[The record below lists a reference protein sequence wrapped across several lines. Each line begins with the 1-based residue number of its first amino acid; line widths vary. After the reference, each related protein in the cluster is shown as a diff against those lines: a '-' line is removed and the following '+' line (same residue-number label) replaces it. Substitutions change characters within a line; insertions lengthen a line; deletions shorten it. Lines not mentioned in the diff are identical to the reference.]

1 MTGMTR
7 TIRLSTTLSTLAI
20 AGSLVGAAPALA
32 QTATEEPEAG
42 TIVVTARKAGENI
55 LKVPV
60 TVTALTSD
68 AIAARGIATIV
79 DVAASTPGININN
92 NSSGHADRSFQQIIL
107 RGFTP
112 STTLATTTS
121 MFIDG
126 VPVASASQI
135 GAIANP
141 ERIEIL
147 KGPQS
152 AYFGRNTFA
161 GAINVVNKVPGN
173 DWGGELTGMV
183 GTRDNWRLTASIEGP
198 IVEDLITFRV
208 TGDKFS
214 RSGSWKNQDGVTL
227 GDQESSIATA
237 LLSITPAHNL
247 KIKLFGMIG
256 EDNDGA
262 AAQSRVYAYD
272 VRNSAGAVVLQGQSN
287 CTLTGDSRG
296 VINPTTGRPAGVPV
310 SNPYICGTLP
320 TMANP
325 VTANISNIDPI
336 RQWLAGATNRV
347 VSPDE
352 GVRGYGLYRKSRHAH
367 ATIDYEVVD
376 GLTLSALGGYNY
388 EVWSTL
394 IDLDGYDSSF
404 VPAAS
409 NPRGFWDFPFLIERK
424 SEDYS
429 IEGRVAYESGRFRG
443 VVGVSYLQAIQA
455 QGGGGGAAALT
466 SAILVPGGK
475 SQSGTT
481 GAFFGLTY
489 DLTDTISVSAE
500 GRYQVDKLGA
510 YVRPS
515 GQTIVSSAYV
525 PAGTYAGGTKLI
537 GATYKNFTPRIIV
550 NWQVTPDMMVYAQWA
565 KGVNPAQ
572 FNVNILGQ
580 SDSVQR
586 VALASGGQLAIEPEK
601 ITNYE
606 LGIKGKI
613 GNSIRYTAAA
623 YYAQWR
629 NQINAITIVAPDP
642 TTTTGFSF
650 INASANSGSVDLKG
664 IEGEMSWQATDFLT
678 IEAAGAINDSSI
690 KDFRSTT
697 VSQLTG
703 VFDFSGNEIKNTS
716 KYSANIAA
724 TVGTDIAAWD
734 GRWFLR
740 GDLGYKSGQWT
751 NEANTTKSKGRNV
764 VNVRAG
770 ISKGN
775 LSLEAFVTN
784 LFNNKNPVSV
794 ADNFTLTS
802 SFAFAARNSAIMVG
816 LPDLRTAGVQAKVK
830 F

>member
-1 MTGMTR
+1 MTR
-7 TIRLSTTLSTLAI
+7 TKRTTGLKTTLSTIAI
-20 AGSLVGAAPALA
+20 IGTMLSAAPALA
-32 QTATEEPEAG
+32 QAADEEPEAG
-42 TIVVTARKAGENI
+42 TIVVTARKAGEDI

-60 TVTALTSD
+60 TVTALTSE
-68 AIAARGIATIV
+68 AIQARGIATIV

-92 NSSGHADRSFQQIIL
+92 NSSGHADRSFQQVIL

-173 DWGGELTGMV
+173 DWAGELTGMV
-183 GTRDNWRLTASIEGP
+183 GTRDNWRMTASIEGP

-214 RSGSWKNQDGVTL
+214 RTGSWSTQDGITL
-227 GDQESSIATA
+227 GDQESSVATA

-256 EDNDGA
+256 EDNDGP

-272 VRNSAGAVVLQGQSN
+272 VKNTAGTVFLKGQSN
-287 CTLTGDSRG
+287 CTLTGDTRG
-296 VINPTTGRPAGVPV
+296 VLNPATGLSAGVPV

-320 TMANP
+320 AMANP
-325 VTANISNIDPI
+325 VTGNVNNTDAI
-336 RQWLAGATNRV
+336 RQWLAADTNRV
-347 VSPDE
+347 VSPDDAIS
-352 GVRGYGLYRKSRHAH
+352 GYGLYRKTRHAH
-367 ATIDYEVVD
+367 ATIDYEVAD

-404 VPAAS
+404 QAAPT

-429 IEGRVAYESGRFRG
+429 VEGRIAYESGRFQG
-443 VVGVSYLQAIQA
+443 VIGASFLQARQA
-455 QGGGGGAAALT
+455 QGGGGGTAALT
-466 SAILVPGGK
+466 SALFTAGGK
-475 SQSGTT
+475 SQSDTT
-481 GAFFGLTY
+481 GFFFGLTY
-489 DLTDTISVSAE
+489 DLTDTISISGE
-500 GRYQVDKLGA
+500 GRYQIDKLGG

-525 PAGTYAGGTKLI
+525 PAGTYAGGAKLV

-580 SDSVQR
+580 SDSVQQ

-606 LGIKGKI
+606 FGIKGKI
-613 GNSIRYTAAA
+613 GNTIRYTAAA

-642 TTTTGFSF
+642 LSNTGFSF
-650 INASANSGSVDLKG
+650 INVAANSGSVDLKG
-664 IEGEMSWQATDFLT
+664 IEGELSWQATDFLT

-703 VFDFSGNEIKNTS
+703 LFDFSGKEIKNTS

-724 TVGTDIAAWD
+724 TIGSDIESWD

-764 VNVRAG
+764 VNLRAG

-775 LSLEAFVTN
+775 LSFEAFVTN
-784 LFNNKNPVSV
+784 LFNNDSPVSV

-802 SFAFAARNSAIMVG
+802 NFAFSARNSAIMVG
-816 LPDLRTAGVQAKVK
+816 LPDLRTAGVQAKIK